1 MTRSRAEASSLLMN
15 LKKDAQIPVA
25 VALRTAIW
33 NWIETFPSE
42 FYELQNGTRKL
53 DGAPERVFDAFHQ
66 IKTDQNRKVLWPAL
80 NLLLFIS
87 YERFAAMCRTMDE
100 RTKIKAAK
108 KVSGAG
114 IW

>member
-1 MTRSRAEASSLLMN
+1 MRPEAHC
-15 LKKDAQIPVA
+15 AAAIA
-25 VALRTAIW
+25 VRHAIW

-42 FYELQNGTRKL
+42 FYELQKGTRKL

-87 YERFAAMCRTMDE
+87 YERFAATCRAADD
-100 RTKIKAAK
+100 RTKIKTAK
-108 KVSGAG
+108 KVSGVC
-114 IW
+114 WESWEQC